1 MIRYI
6 FITLWM
12 CLHFFPALARDNGKT
27 VKCEGTFSYVFGET
41 VALAKAKKL
50 AEQYAVNDAMANHP
64 DIGTIVS
71 SVNVMETT
79 NERQSFHQ
87 YASTWVKGKLVRHLK
102 EPNISSPVFNGP
114 SYTLSVTVSF
124 EARILVT
131 PAIEFSAKTLRNG
144 TDDKHESTLFKHD
157 DRMYMSFK
165 TPRQGYLAIFYDDA
179 DTVRCAMPELGND
192 SAPVLIEKDKRYVFF
207 DSEDEDY
214 TMECNEEPEMLI
226 LHVIF
231 CPESFIHSDLVRD
244 ATQSDFNK
252 WLNKIRSF
260 YPEMQ
265 YMPIL
270 LEITP
275 GD

>member
-1 MIRYI
+1 MVRYI
-6 FITLWM
+6 LVVLCFCFSIL
-12 CLHFFPALARDNGKT
+12 PAQAEDKGKI
-27 VKCEGTFSYVFGET
+27 VKCEGTFSYMFGET
-41 VALAKAKKL
+41 VSLAKSKKL
-50 AEQYAVNDAMANHP
+50 AEQYAINDAMANHP

-87 YASTWVKGKLVRHLK
+87 YASTWVKGKLVKHLK
-102 EPNISSPVFNGP
+102 EPKVSSPVFDGP
-114 SYTLSVTVSF
+114 SYTLTVTVSF

-131 PAIEFSAKTLRNG
+131 PAVEFSAKTLRNG
-144 TDDKHESTLFKHD
+144 TDDKYESTFFRHD
-157 DRMYMSFK
+157 DRLYMSFK
-165 TPRQGYLAIFYDDA
+165 TPRKGYLAIFYDDA

-207 DSEDEDY
+207 DSDEEDY

-226 LHVIF
+226 LHVLF
-231 CPESFIHSDLVRD
+231 CPESFIHSDLIRD
-244 ATQSDFNK
+244 ATQNEFNK
-252 WLNKIRSF
+252 WLNRVRSF
-260 YPEMQ
+260 YPDMQ

-275 GD
+275 KE